1 MGQFI
6 GLCFVLED
14 VDRELP
20 ERFLDDRRPA
30 PAGRGPG
37 PSSGAVSLR

>member
-20 ERFLDDRRPA
+20 ERFLDDRRQE
-30 PAGRGPG
+30 AGNEG
-37 PSSGAVSLR
+37 VV